1 MVLHTIN
8 KSPFEKNAVE
18 SCLRFARSGH
28 AILLFEDAVYA
39 ALQGTRFEGQ
49 MKNALSKLSIYV
61 LLADLEARGMKADNV
76 IAGIK
81 PIDYARFVDLVVESK
96 SVQAWL

>member
-1 MVLHTIN
+1 MLHTIN

-18 SCLRFARSGH
+18 SCLRFARQGH
-28 AILLFEDAVYA
+28 TVLLFEDAVYA

-49 MKNALSKLSIYV
+49 MKNALSKLSICV

-81 PIDYARFVDLVVESK
+81 TIDYARFVDLVVENK